1 MNEITRVV
9 LKNGNSLSVKNA
21 DVSKYLTENKFFQVC
36 KKDKVEYIIPAENIL
51 YIESYA
57 ED

>member
-1 MNEITRVV
+1 MPRAQLQKTEEQIM
-9 LKNGNSLSVKNA
+9 L
-21 DVSKYLTENKFFQVC
+21 DHVSKYLTENKFFQVC